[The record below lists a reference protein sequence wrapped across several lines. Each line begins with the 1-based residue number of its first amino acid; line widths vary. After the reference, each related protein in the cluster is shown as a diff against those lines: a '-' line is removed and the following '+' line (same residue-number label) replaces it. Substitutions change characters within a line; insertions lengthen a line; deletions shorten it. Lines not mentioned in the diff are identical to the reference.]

1 MLFTQA
7 GAHEP
12 ADVGVGVGVGV
23 WVGVGVGVPPPPPP
37 PLVNG
42 WNACVK
48 APLDWLMPLHVDD
61 A

>member
-1 MLFTQA
+1 LLTQA
-7 GAHEP
+7 AAHEP
-12 ADVGVGVGVGV
+12 PPGGVVVGGVVVGGAVVGGGVGL
-23 WVGVGVGVPPPPPP
+23 PP

-48 APLDWLMPLHVDD
+48 APLDWLMPLHVED